1 MIKSRKYYETSIK
14 VASIP
19 IFCCD
24 DQHLICCNCRPK
36 VNIFLSSALT
46 SFFQVSVCPECREVY
61 PKKARRHRYAEK
73 AAERLL
79 GLQQERA
86 KILESL

>member
-1 MIKSRKYYETSIK
+1 M
-14 VASIP
+14 ASIP

-36 VNIFLSSALT
+36 VNIFKLCFDL
-46 SFFQVSVCPECREVY
+46 FFQVSVCPECREVY

-73 AAERLL
+73 AAERLS
-79 GLQQERA
+79 GLQKERA